1 MEQRGNKQETT
12 LHMDI
17 AGILA
22 STAENILT
30 VDLES
35 PKLPQKQ
42 GSVSLASEVDHIVA
56 LDAEGRP
63 ETLTNP
69 SNIPQLYETKMATLT
84 RKNSLLGGKLTSA
97 LATQEA
103 AEKNLYLII
112 KSKQDMEMK
121 LSDTVKEV
129 ELLKEKLASLELV
142 QEEANSLSNIVHSDN
157 VRLEHD
163 VAFLKAVLDDT
174 QKVIVYFSCL
184 AAYVHILLY

>member
-12 LHMDI
+12 GHMDI

-22 STAENILT
+22 SSEENILA
-30 VDLES
+30 VDS
-35 PKLPQKQ
+35 VSSKIPQKQ
-42 GSVSLASEVDHIVA
+42 GSAALASEVDHIVA
-56 LDAEGRP
+56 LETEGRP
-63 ETLTNP
+63 VTLTNL
-69 SNIPQLYETKMATLT
+69 SNIYQLYETKIATLT
-84 RKNSLLGGKLTSA
+84 RKNSLLEGKLTSA

-103 AEKNLYLII
+103 AEKNLSSII

-121 LSDTVKEV
+121 LTDTAGEV
-129 ELLKEKLASLELV
+129 ELLKEKLASSELAR
-142 QEEANSLSNIVHSDN
+142 EEANSLSNIVHSDN

-184 AAYVHILLY
+184 ATYVHILLY